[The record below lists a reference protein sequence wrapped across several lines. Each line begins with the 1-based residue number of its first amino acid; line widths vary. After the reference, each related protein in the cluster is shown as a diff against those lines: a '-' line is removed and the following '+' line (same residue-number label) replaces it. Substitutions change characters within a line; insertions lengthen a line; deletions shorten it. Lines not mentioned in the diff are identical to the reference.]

1 MGARHEYLTLEDV
14 DKLDGI
20 VALACKNCGHRSF
33 TSPSE
38 IMRRTGRNKLFHRLR
53 FKCLRCGKAAA
64 RLGLFIPLKI
74 R

>member
-1 MGARHEYLTLEDV
+1 MGARQEYLTLEDV
-14 DKLDGI
+14 GKLDGI

-33 TSPSE
+33 TSPYE
-38 IMRRTGRNKLFHRLR
+38 IMQRTGQNKMFRRLR

-64 RLGLFIPLKI
+64 RLGLFIPLKM